1 MADYTPQQRL
11 IAALRNPH
19 RYPHGAKTVR
29 LIETHISWVL
39 LAGRYAYKIKKAVNL
54 GFLDFSTLKARHFFC
69 HEEIR
74 LNRRLAPKL
83 YLGVVPVMGDLS
95 DPRLGANGDAS
106 ATSVIEYAV
115 KMRRFASAGLM
126 DHLLAQGKITPQHI
140 DRLAATV
147 ARFHRSLPA
156 AEQDSSFGTCAS
168 ILAAA
173 MGNFSHLESLEQ
185 HPSDQAMIG
194 ALREQTQREY
204 AEREQ
209 NFVHRRSQG
218 MVRECHGDLHL
229 GNIVLI
235 AGEPVPFDCIEF
247 QPELRWID
255 VMSEVAFTVM
265 DLLYHGHADLAFR
278 FLNAYLEIT
287 GDYAG
292 VAVLRF
298 YVMYRA
304 TVRGMVGAVRASQ
317 PGLSDPAKAK
327 ELAASRAYLALAA
340 QSVPRGRAALIIT
353 HGLPG
358 SGKSTFAQIALE
370 RLGAIR
376 IRSDIERKRLF
387 GFHALDDSRSSGTD
401 IYTPA
406 ATRATY
412 ARLSDLARD
421 LLAAGY
427 RVIVDAAFLRQDE
440 RRQFLALAT
449 SMNVPF
455 VIASVSTSEGA
466 IRPRLA
472 QRLSLNQDA
481 SEADEA
487 VLQVLNASQEPLTPA
502 EMVHT
507 VTFSN
512 DKLEQL
518 MHAEAWEHLSRVA
531 AGDTVL

>member
-19 RYPHGAKTVR
+19 RYPHGAKTVT

-54 GFLDFSTLKARHFFC
+54 GFLDFSTLKARQFFC
-69 HEEIR
+69 HEEVR

-83 YLGVVPVMGDLS
+83 YLGVIPVMGDPS
-95 DPRLGANGDAS
+95 DPRLGENGDRR
-106 ATSVIEYAV
+106 ATGVIEYAV
-115 KMRRFASAGLM
+115 KMRRFASTGLM
-126 DHLLAQGKITPQHI
+126 DRLLAQGKITPQHI
-140 DRLAATV
+140 DRLAETV
-147 ARFHRSLPA
+147 AHFHRSLPA
-156 AEQDSSFGTCAS
+156 AEQGSSFGTCAS

-173 MGNFSHLESLEQ
+173 MGNFSHLGSLQ
-185 HPSDQAMIG
+185 QYPSDQAMIS

-204 AEREQ
+204 AERERH
-209 NFVHRRSQG
+209 FEHRRAQG

-229 GNIVLI
+229 GNIAVI
-235 AGEPVPFDCIEF
+235 GDEPVPFDCIEF

-255 VMSEVAFTVM
+255 VMSEVAFTLM
-265 DLLYHGHADLAFR
+265 DLLHHGRTDLAFR

-292 VAVLRF
+292 VTGLRF

-304 TVRGMVGAVRASQ
+304 TVRGMVCVVRASQ
-317 PGLSDPAKAK
+317 AGLSDAAKTK

-387 GFHALDDSRSSGTD
+387 GLHALDDSRAFGAD

-412 ARLSDLARD
+412 ARLGELAQD

-427 RVIVDAAFLRQDE
+427 PVIVDAAFLRQDE

-449 SMNVPF
+449 DMNVPF
-455 VIASVSTSEGA
+455 VIASVSTSEA
-466 IRPRLA
+466 VLRPRLA
-472 QRLSLNQDA
+472 RRQSLKQDA
-481 SEADEA
+481 SEANEA
-487 VLQVLNASQEPLTPA
+487 VLHVLNASQEPLTPK
-502 EMVHT
+502 ERVHT
-507 VTFSN
+507 VTFVN
-512 DKLEQL
+512 DQPEQL
-518 MHAEAWEHLSRVA
+518 MQAAAWEHLSRVA
-531 AGDTVL
+531 AGDTI

>member
-1 MADYTPQQRL
+1 MADYAPQQRL
-11 IAALRNPH
+11 IAALRDPH

-54 GFLDFSTLKARHFFC
+54 GFLDFSTLKARQFFC

-83 YLGVVPVMGDLS
+83 YLDVIPVMGDLS
-95 DPRLGANGDAS
+95 NPRLDENGDAS
-106 ATSVIEYAV
+106 TTGVIEYAV
-115 KMRRFASAGLM
+115 KMRRFASTGLM

-147 ARFHRSLPA
+147 AHFHRSLPA
-156 AEQDSSFGTCAS
+156 AEQDSSFGTSAS

-173 MGNFSHLESLEQ
+173 MGNFRHLGSLQ
-185 HPSDQAMIG
+185 QYPGDQAMIS
-194 ALREQTQREY
+194 ALREQTHREH
-204 AEREQ
+204 AKREQ
-209 NFVHRRSQG
+209 HFEHRRSQG

-235 AGEPVPFDCIEF
+235 GDEPVPFDCIEF

-265 DLLYHGHADLAFR
+265 DLLYHGRADLAFR
-278 FLNAYLEIT
+278 FLNVYLEIT

-304 TVRGMVGAVRASQ
+304 TVRGMVSAVRASQ

-370 RLGAIR
+370 RLSAIR

-387 GFHALDDSRSSGTD
+387 GLHALDDSRSSGAD

-427 RVIVDAAFLRQDE
+427 PVIVDAAFLRRDE

-449 SMNVPF
+449 GMTVPF
-455 VIASVSTSEGA
+455 VIASVSASEPA
-466 IRPRLA
+466 LRTRLA
-472 QRLSLNQDA
+472 RRQSLKQDA
-481 SEADEA
+481 SEANEA
-487 VLQVLNASQEPLTPA
+487 VLHALNASQDPLTP
-502 EMVHT
+502 EERVHT
-507 VTFSN
+507 VTFVN
-512 DKLEQL
+512 DQPGQL
-518 MHAEAWEHLSRVA
+518 MHAEAWQQLSRVA
-531 AGDTVL
+531 AGGSL